1 VAAQQ
6 KAAAAGVERATA
18 EGQVVQSKRQQVLAR
33 MESARA
39 EITSAQVMRGY
50 ARITAPFAGI
60 VTVKHTDVGGLAAP
74 GVPLLTLEDQRRYWL
89 EATVPESQV
98 SGLKRGQS
106 LRVTIE
112 AADVSGAA
120 QVSEIL
126 PSADPATRTITV
138 RLDLPASSRLRSGLF
153 GRVWIPAGRRQAL
166 QVAREA
172 VVERGQ
178 LQGVY
183 VVGQDSIAR
192 FRLIR
197 TGALRQG
204 GIEVLSGL
212 SSGEQVILKGAE
224 RVTDGAR
231 IQP

>member
-1 VAAQQ
+1 
-6 KAAAAGVERATA
+6 
-18 EGQVVQSKRQQVLAR
+18 
-33 MESARA
+33 
-39 EITSAQVMRGY
+39 
-50 ARITAPFAGI
+50 
-60 VTVKHTDVGGLAAP
+60 VGGI
-74 GVPLLTLEDQRRYWL
+74 
-89 EATVPESQV
+89 
-98 SGLKRGQS
+98 KRGES

-112 AADVSGAA
+112 AAGVSGTA

-126 PSADPATRTITV
+126 PAADPATRTITV
-138 RLDLPASSRLRSGLF
+138 RLDLPDSPHLRSGLF

-197 TGALRQG
+197 TGALRQS

-212 SSGEQVILKGAE
+212 SSGEQVVLKGAE

-231 IQP
+231 IQH